1 MIKTEKFEL
10 EQRYVVL
17 KITDVIKY
25 LPVEMVNNLNSIS
38 RRISNAR
45 RKHDGK
51 ADLLSIVIEHDWPE
65 YPWVLAML
73 KSRCEDNNASQY
85 AVTQVAELSRLS
97 AIEQVATALIQCK
110 GRYHAELNTKALA
123 EALGIELPYIGS
135 IYEPELPLQAKMADI
150 LAIQLE
156 EAKRGDPYDLG
167 LYNGMLYMVAAHDGG
182 EYKPVGKE
190 DFYSQ
195 TGAPNPLL
203 EQVILDVIRDGTAGI
218 LVSAEGI
225 KPLSKEDMYI
235 RPSAIELQHAEI
247 GIPELVTEL
256 INPAQPI

>member
-25 LPVEMVNNLNSIS
+25 LPAEMVNNLDSIS

-97 AIEQVATALIQCK
+97 AIEQAATALIQCK

-123 EALGIELPYIGS
+123 EALGIELP
-135 IYEPELPLQAKMADI
+135 QVDDI
-150 LAIQLE
+150 NVV
-156 EAKRGDPYDLG
+156 DL
-167 LYNGMLYMVAAHDGG
+167 N
-182 EYKPVGKE
+182 
-190 DFYSQ
+190 
-195 TGAPNPLL
+195 
-203 EQVILDVIRDGTAGI
+203 
-218 LVSAEGI
+218 
-225 KPLSKEDMYI
+225 
-235 RPSAIELQHAEI
+235 RPSAIELQDAEI

-256 INPAQPI
+256 INPAPTEPLTRDQALAWLVENVKVWPTMLCTLNTPSGWEWVKHFGSAISMWSANDAGICKDDWLDERIKDFPTDTAPASNKPSLDVGLELINPSLASNSQ